1 METVSYK
8 IQSPLLRF
16 LAPSVSPSFF
26 RSATN
31 SFFASPSSSRRS
43 FSNQQTLGQD
53 SFSGFSDGDDKIKLT
68 EGSAG
73 KSPQSGSSI
82 HIDQL
87 LDDTLRGN
95 PSPGGSRLRVSHTM
109 PSKNPQS
116 FSSLTAIRDSFAA
129 SPFAIPIVNRPGSL
143 ADSMLRPRT
152 VADVSEDVSAVIEKM
167 VRPRAVR
174 TIVSRPSL
182 GRTIELNAAKGV
194 DLGRALS
201 RLGQLTRQNH
211 IQQDRKS
218 QRFYERPGLKRK
230 RLRSERYRARF
241 KAGFLATVEK
251 VKAMRRKGW

>member
-1 METVSYK
+1 MEAVSLRF
-8 IQSPLLRF
+8 QSPLLRF
-16 LAPSVSPSFF
+16 LAPSVSPFFF

-31 SFFASPSSSRRS
+31 SFFASHSSSQRS
-43 FSNQQTLGQD
+43 FSNQQNPGQD
-53 SFSGFSDGDDKIKLT
+53 LFSGPSDGDGNPKVK
-68 EGSAG
+68 EGSAE

-87 LDDTLRGN
+87 LYETLRGN
-95 PSPGGSRLRVSHTM
+95 PSPGGSRLRVSDTM
-109 PSKNPQS
+109 PAKDPQTL
-116 FSSLTAIRDSFAA
+116 SSLTTIKDSFAA
-129 SPFAIPIVNRPGSL
+129 SPFTIPIANRPGPL
-143 ADSMLRPRT
+143 VDMMMTPRT
-152 VADVSEDVSAVIEKM
+152 LANVSEDVSAVIEKM

-194 DLGRALS
+194 DLGRALT
-201 RLGQLTRQNH
+201 RLGQLTRQNR

>member
-1 METVSYK
+1 METVSFK
-8 IQSPLLRF
+8 FQSPLLRF

-26 RSATN
+26 RSAAN
-31 SFFASPSSSRRS
+31 SFFASHSSSRRS
-43 FSNQQTLGQD
+43 FSNQPNLGQNL
-53 SFSGFSDGDDKIKLT
+53 FSGPSDGDGKPKLT

-73 KSPQSGSSI
+73 EKPHSGSSS

-87 LDDTLRGN
+87 LNDTLRGS
-95 PSPGGSRLRVSHTM
+95 PSPGGSRLRVSDTL
-109 PSKNPQS
+109 SAKKPQS
-116 FSSLTAIRDSFAA
+116 LSSLTAMRDSFAA
-129 SPFAIPIVNRPGSL
+129 SPFTIPIANRQGSL
-143 ADSMLRPRT
+143 AESMMKPRT

-182 GRTIELNAAKGV
+182 GRTIELNAVKGV
-194 DLGRALS
+194 DLGRALT
-201 RLGQLTRQNH
+201 RLGQLTRQNR

>member
-1 METVSYK
+1 METVSLK
-8 IQSPLLRF
+8 FQSPLLRF

-26 RSATN
+26 PSAT
-31 SFFASPSSSRRS
+31 SPFFASHSSSRRS

-53 SFSGFSDGDDKIKLT
+53 LFSGPNDGDENPEGT
-68 EGSAG
+68 EGSTG
-73 KSPQSGSSI
+73 KSPQSDSSI

-87 LDDTLRGN
+87 LYETLRGN
-95 PSPGGSRLRVSHTM
+95 PSRGGPGLRVSDTM
-109 PSKNPQS
+109 PAKNS
-116 FSSLTAIRDSFAA
+116 SSLSSLTAIKDSFAA
-129 SPFAIPIVNRPGSL
+129 SPFTIPIANRPGSL
-143 ADSMLRPRT
+143 ADKMMKPRT

-194 DLGRALS
+194 DLGRALT
-201 RLGQLTRQNH
+201 RLGQLTRQNR